1 MDKVRVIEGSL
12 RCFRLG
18 LASLV
23 PVIGLAFVVLALVEW
38 WSVQKAVG
46 DEWNPVRGYLRWGKA
61 LAAFGLVMSLIATAI
76 LAVVLLSNGF

>member
-23 PVIGLAFVVLALVEW
+23 PVIGLAFAVFAMFEAQRVR
-38 WSVQKAVG
+38 QAVG
-46 DEWNPVRGYLRWGKA
+46 NEWNPVRAYLRGGRA
-61 LAAFGLVMSLIATAI
+61 LATLGLLISLIAVII
-76 LAVVLLSNGF
+76 LVRVLLSNGF